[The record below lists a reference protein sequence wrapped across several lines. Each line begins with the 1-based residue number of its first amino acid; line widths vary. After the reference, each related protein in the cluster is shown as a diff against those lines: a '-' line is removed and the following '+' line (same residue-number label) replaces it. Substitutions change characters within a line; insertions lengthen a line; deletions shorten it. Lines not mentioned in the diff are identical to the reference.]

1 MAKQTTACALL
12 TQHLF
17 AIDESQQ
24 APLMKHKFWIHHS
37 YLQNKR
43 AICDICD
50 GGQRFTSYNRE
61 AVFRNFQLLGAILP
75 LICHIT
81 RKTSFNSSL
90 THKRLQTNK
99 TTSCAEHVEKQKLK
113 EKKKKKIENHWN
125 SCAHTCNSDCKVSQ
139 DLVGMPWLATVQPRV
154 IIWHIDYLQ

>member
-113 EKKKKKIENHWN
+113 KKRKKNRKSLE
-125 SCAHTCNSDCKVSQ
+125 Q
-139 DLVGMPWLATVQPRV
+139 L
-154 IIWHIDYLQ
+154 YLCTYL